1 MPQENEYQPRDPAP
15 QDGQYEAL
23 NVLCRAIGRVV
34 EATEGDA
41 PPDLSRG
48 FTWRRITRAST

>member
-1 MPQENEYQPRDPAP
+1 MPQEDEYQPGDPAP

-23 NVLCRAIGRVV
+23 NVFWRAIGPVV
-34 EATEGDA
+34 EAKKGDA
-41 PPDLSRG
+41 LPDLPRG